1 MTKKII
7 IFIGCVVIVLGGII
21 VLNFIPKNKEEIK
34 EVEKN
39 NKKICKLELAKNEF
53 GTTYDVLI
61 VNYKE
66 NIAISLDNYT
76 LSVYNDA
83 ESYDNMKEIKKDSGD
98 YSFYDD
104 NLSFM
109 FNRKE
114 TKDLTKDISDNTIAL
129 DIDDYINGLE
139 KAKYVCNDAE

>member
-66 NIAISLDNYT
+66 NIGI
-76 LSVYNDA
+76 
-83 ESYDNMKEIKKDSGD
+83 
-98 YSFYDD
+98 
-104 NLSFM
+104 
-109 FNRKE
+109 E
-114 TKDLTKDISDNTIAL
+114 TIQLKTRIYK
-129 DIDDYINGLE
+129 
-139 KAKYVCNDAE
+139 

>member
-66 NIAISLDNYT
+66 NTAISLDNYT
-76 LSVYNDA
+76 LSVYIDA
-83 ESYDNMKEIKKDSGD
+83 ESYDNMKKIKKDSGD